1 MKRILFLV
9 STLTVLS
16 LASAGASG
24 QVASS
29 TKLYRGS
36 VGGRNIEMR
45 LNIQGTSATGTYA
58 YDGIGEA
65 LSLTGRLDEHGLQL
79 SESVNKK
86 PTGKFVCKKSLDDP
100 IDSDCM
106 WSRPDGSHEA
116 FVWLSEQNVEITNGL
131 KIVPKTLANRKI
143 GLSVSY
149 PEITN
154 GAKAL
159 PAGAAGFNRRVY
171 TLTQQAIKEFTPG
184 DEAGRNAFQT
194 NYSVLLATNDLISV
208 EMREYSDS
216 GGAHP
221 NDRFWSVTYDLA
233 ANKEIDFASLFK
245 PDSDY
250 KMAIAKYVTADIDKR
265 ADMLEQEEAKL
276 EHLPSKPRY
285 ESIISVEQ
293 LSEISDWAM
302 TPRGLVFY
310 FDFPH
315 VIAVFDKNF
324 IPYNALKDYL
334 KPDSPAARF
343 IKP

>member
-1 MKRILFLV
+1 MKPILLLL

-16 LASAGASG
+16 LASADATG

-45 LNIQGTSATGTYA
+45 LNIQGTSATGTYS
-58 YDGIGEA
+58 YDGIGED
-65 LSLTGRLDEHGLQL
+65 LNLTGRLDEHGLQL

-116 FVWLSEQNVEITNGL
+116 FVWLREQHVEMTNGF
-131 KIVPKTLANRKI
+131 KIVPKTIANRKI

-159 PAGAAGFNRRVY
+159 PAGASGFNRRVY
-171 TLTQQAIKEFTPG
+171 KLTQEAIKDFAPG
-184 DEAGRNAFQT
+184 DEPGRNFFRT
-194 NYSVLLATNDLISV
+194 NYSVLLANNDLISV
-208 EMREYSDS
+208 EMNEYSDS

-221 NDRFWSVTYDLA
+221 NDRFWSVTYDLG
-233 ANKEIDFASLFK
+233 ANKEIDFDSLFK

-250 KMAIAKYVTADIDKR
+250 KMAIAKYLVAYIDKR
-265 ADMLEQEEAKL
+265 ADMLEQEDARL
-276 EHLPSKPRY
+276 GNRAPQPRDS
-285 ESIISVEQ
+285 SIISVDQ
-293 LSEISDWAM
+293 VSEIGDWGM
-302 TPRGLVFY
+302 TPQGLVIY
-310 FDFPH
+310 LDLPH

-324 IPYNALKDYL
+324 IPYSAVKDYL
-334 KPDSPAARF
+334 KPNSPAARF
-343 IKP
+343 TKP